1 MLSLIFD
8 IDDTLYER
16 SIPFLKTCD
25 KIFGNELDLDRSLLF
40 KSFLK
45 YGNEVFEDSM
55 NGTISMEE
63 MWIYRITK
71 ALEDFKIEITTQ
83 KALEF
88 QNVYDWHQHHIAL
101 SDTVAEMFNW
111 CQEKEITLGII
122 TNGTS
127 KHQRMKFSA
136 LQLGRWFSEENLL
149 VTGDI
154 GINKPELAA
163 FQKAE
168 KKMRLNRK
176 ETWYIGD
183 SYEHDVIGA
192 NAAGWNTIWLDKDK
206 KAGMVSGCL
215 ADYIVH
221 TEEELQGCI
230 QELYKIKN
238 ITVDK

>member
-1 MLSLIFD
+1 MFSLIFD

-16 SIPFLKTCD
+16 STPFLKACD
-25 KIFGNELDLDRSLLF
+25 KIFGNELDLDMSLLF
-40 KSFLK
+40 ESFLE

-63 MWIYRITK
+63 MWIYRITR
-71 ALEDFKIEITTQ
+71 ALKDFQIKISTE

-88 QNVYDWHQHHIAL
+88 QNAYDWYQHHITL
-101 SDTVAEMFNW
+101 SDTITEMFSW
-111 CQEKEITLGII
+111 CKEKEITLGII

-154 GINKPELAA
+154 GINKPDLAV
-163 FQKAE
+163 FQEAE
-168 KKMRLNRK
+168 KKMCLNRK

-183 SYEHDVIGA
+183 SYEHDVMGA
-192 NAAGWNTIWLDKDK
+192 NAAGWNTIWLDRDR
-206 KAGMVSGCL
+206 KAESVSGCI

-221 TEEELQGCI
+221 TEEELLGCI
-230 QELYKIKN
+230 QDLYKLI
-238 ITVDK
+238 

>member
-1 MLSLIFD
+1 MLSFIFD

-16 SIPFLKTCD
+16 STPFLRACD
-25 KIFGNELDLDRSLLF
+25 KLFGNEFDLDRNLLF

-71 ALEDFKIEITTQ
+71 ALEDFQIKISPQMALAFQ
-83 KALEF
+83 K
-88 QNVYDWHQHHIAL
+88 VYDWYQQHIAL
-101 SDTVAEMFNW
+101 SDTITEILNW
-111 CQEKEITLGII
+111 CKEKEMTLGII

-136 LQLGRWFSEENLL
+136 LQLGRWFSEGNLL

-154 GINKPELAA
+154 GINKPELAV
-163 FQKAE
+163 FQEAE
-168 KKMRLNRK
+168 KKMGLNRK
-176 ETWYIGD
+176 GTWYIGD
-183 SYEHDVIGA
+183 SYEHDVMGA
-192 NAAGWNTIWLDKDK
+192 HAAGWNAIWLDKDK

-221 TEEELQGCI
+221 TEEELKECI
-230 QELYKIKN
+230 QKLYEIKKGEN
-238 ITVDK
+238 LE

>member
-1 MLSLIFD
+1 MLSFIFD

-16 SIPFLKTCD
+16 STPFLKACD
-25 KIFGNELDLDRSLLF
+25 KIFGNELDLDRSILF
-40 KSFLK
+40 KNFLK

-55 NGTISMEE
+55 NGIMSMEE

-71 ALEDFKIEITTQ
+71 ALEDFQIEISTQ
-83 KALEF
+83 EALAF

-101 SDTVAEMFNW
+101 SDTVTELLNW
-111 CQEKEITLGII
+111 CREKEITLGII

-127 KHQRMKFSA
+127 EHQRMKFNA

-154 GINKPELAA
+154 GINKPESAV
-163 FQKAE
+163 FQEAE

-192 NAAGWNTIWLDKDK
+192 KAAGWNAIWLDKDK

-221 TEEELQGCI
+221 TEEELKECI
-230 QELYKIKN
+230 QKLYEIKIEG
-238 ITVDK
+238 